1 MKISKQWLFALLACS
16 LLGTGCLVAQ
26 TDESDAIQKKVP
38 KRDREMRPGALPYGP
53 GFSGDFFVGL
63 SGGFNVLESAG
74 DKAGSAGGRFSP
86 AFNVYVGKWFTPSVG
101 VRVGYSG
108 LTARGWTTRTGN
120 FTYGEP
126 SDGVYKKRMGFTYL
140 HGDVLWNI
148 SNLLGGYRSDRRWEF
163 VPFVSAGWLHTNPR
177 DRQGGEPD
185 EFAMGA
191 GLLNKI
197 YLTDWLDLT
206 LEARQLIFKE
216 RAVNPGTGGIAGMTS
231 VTVGLDFNI
240 SSPDFSKWHPINRV
254 RPGYSS
260 FGKTG
265 AARSSNRDENGKV
278 IRGPYKTNKFFDN
291 TFVSV
296 GGGANFYSSTDD
308 KGGSWMRQIA
318 PAIDVNVGKWLRPDV
333 GLRIGY
339 SGLMVK
345 GWSKQQTAYAPEP
358 GPGGLSHKRFG
369 ISYLHGDVMW
379 NISNTIGGY
388 KEERFWDFV
397 PYLSAG
403 WVHSYALKGNEGHDN
418 ELGVGV
424 GLLNVVRLSKR
435 VDLTVEAKHMFVRN
449 NISTSPRGGLAGLS
463 TLTLGVA
470 VNLGKTDFDRILR
483 PELIWNLA
491 GNRDSTGKIIRGP
504 YKTNKFF
511 DNFFVGAAGGIH
523 VLESAGDGAGSAG
536 GRISPA
542 LDIYV
547 GKWMTPS
554 IGVRIGY
561 TGLTGRGWSATESP
575 YAPATE
581 SVPYAEKFGI
591 AYLHGDVLWNISN
604 TIGGF
609 KEERLWDFVPY
620 LSAGWLHS
628 YSVEGPKA
636 SDNELAVGV
645 GLMNNIRL
653 SKRVDL
659 NLTVSQLLTQESI
672 SKSSNTGVLG
682 MTSVTLGVS
691 VNLGKTGF
699 DRVRNLPEFAE
710 VEPVV
715 PMEDLAVDTLAKA
728 DSVAA
733 VADSLAKVIRR
744 VDTVVV
750 EREVFAGTVSPGA
763 VFFEIGQTTLSTR
776 ELFHLDFYIRN
787 VIALDKD
794 KVFTITGCADK
805 ETGYP
810 ARNQQLSE
818 LRVQYVYDL
827 LKNKYNIPS
836 ERLIIKAIGAE
847 NNRFPYP
854 ELNRAVILE

>member
-16 LLGTGCLVAQ
+16 LLGTECLVAQ

-108 LTARGWTTRTGN
+108 LTARGWTTRPGN

-318 PAIDVNVGKWLRPDV
+318 PAIEAAFEESDAVMLEQFVDGREVSCGIMVAGGKEWVLPV
-333 GLRIGY
+333 TEL
-339 SGLMVK
+339 
-345 GWSKQQTAYAPEP
+345 
-358 GPGGLSHKRFG
+358 
-369 ISYLHGDVMW
+369 ISE
-379 NISNTIGGY
+379 
-388 KEERFWDFV
+388 KEFFD
-397 PYLSAG
+397 Y
-403 WVHSYALKGNEGHDN
+403 
-418 ELGVGV
+418 
-424 GLLNVVRLSKR
+424 
-435 VDLTVEAKHMFVRN
+435 EAKY
-449 NISTSPRGGLAGLS
+449 
-463 TLTLGVA
+463 
-470 VNLGKTDFDRILR
+470 
-483 PELIWNLA
+483 E
-491 GNRDSTGKIIRGP
+491 
-504 YKTNKFF
+504 
-511 DNFFVGAAGGIH
+511 GAC
-523 VLESAGDGAGSAG
+523 
-536 GRISPA
+536 
-542 LDIYV
+542 
-547 GKWMTPS
+547 
-554 IGVRIGY
+554 
-561 TGLTGRGWSATESP
+561 
-575 YAPATE
+575 
-581 SVPYAEKFGI
+581 
-591 AYLHGDVLWNISN
+591 
-604 TIGGF
+604 
-609 KEERLWDFVPY
+609 
-620 LSAGWLHS
+620 
-628 YSVEGPKA
+628 
-636 SDNELAVGV
+636 
-645 GLMNNIRL
+645 
-653 SKRVDL
+653 
-659 NLTVSQLLTQESI
+659 
-672 SKSSNTGVLG
+672 
-682 MTSVTLGVS
+682 
-691 VNLGKTGF
+691 
-699 DRVRNLPEFAE
+699 
-710 VEPVV
+710 
-715 PMEDLAVDTLAKA
+715 
-728 DSVAA
+728 
-733 VADSLAKVIRR
+733 
-744 VDTVVV
+744 
-750 EREVFAGTVSPGA
+750 REVTPAELPA
-763 VFFEIGQTTLSTR
+763 EIVGR
-776 ELFHLDFYIRN
+776 
-787 VIALDKD
+787 
-794 KVFTITGCADK
+794 
-805 ETGYP
+805 
-810 ARNQQLSE
+810 
-818 LRVQYVYDL
+818 
-827 LKNKYNIPS
+827 
-836 ERLIIKAIGAE
+836 
-847 NNRFPYP
+847 
-854 ELNRAVILE
+854 LNRATSTAYHVLGCRGVVRVDFIIDRTTGDPYFIEVNTTPGMSAASIVPQQWRAAGLTMGQAFEMIINETLK